1 MASLPQLIMRHPD
14 LSLLPPLEL
23 GEGCNIHTHM
33 DGAEHVWE
41 SIIASAFG
49 EHFDF
54 SFLIKAGNYHPQS
67 VLYLQ
72 CNGRDVATA
81 TAVEN
86 PKYPGEGWFRMV
98 GVLKE
103 EAGKGYGKLIA
114 LAALHKLHQ
123 RGYNTAVL
131 STDDH
136 RISAICT
143 YLSVGFRPVYNHE
156 SHTARWEQL
165 KKQLPPKFASMI

>member
-1 MASLPQLIMRHPD
+1 MASLPQLIMRHPN
-14 LSLLPPLEL
+14 LSHLPPLVL
-23 GEGCNIHTHM
+23 GENCSLHTHVEGTE
-33 DGAEHVWE
+33 DIWE
-41 SIIASAFG
+41 SIIESAFD

-54 SFLIKAGNYHPQS
+54 SFLIKAGNYDPKF

-72 CNGRDVATA
+72 CGNQDVATA

-98 GVLKE
+98 GVRKE
-103 EAGKGYGKLIA
+103 ESGKGYGKMISLV
-114 LAALHKLHQ
+114 ALHELHQ
-123 RGYNTAVL
+123 RGYHTAVL

-136 RISAICT
+136 RLSAICT

-156 SHTARWEQL
+156 SHASRWEQL